1 MEEFKLLSKCEL
13 KKMSQEE
20 RIEYQKKAKEYL
32 GNLSNQLK
40 NIEKKALIHPLLL
53 SMLSLYPKRIIKLN
67 NIQYPNDGGPV
78 IFSANHSNSN
88 DFPMIAKLVKK
99 HFFIL
104 ADYTMQNDFFV
115 DLLNKLNGCIYVD
128 RESKQSGINATN
140 QAIEGIKN
148 GHNMVI
154 FPESTWNLLPNQP
167 ILPRKWGDL
176 KIASETK
183 RPILP
188 IVLEYNG
195 FNCFAKFGNLMYADE
210 HSDLQQLDNHLYEEM
225 TQLKKD
231 IRQSDVFNKNYK
243 HIDYDEWL
251 RKTIMSY
258 KNFDVEYE
266 MSFIRKIDD
275 SFDEALEHIINVG
288 EEIHPKE
295 EIEKRLQFSK
305 VNYRLK

>member
-1 MEEFKLLSKCEL
+1 MEKFKLLSKWEL

-20 RIEYQKKAKEYL
+20 RILYQKKAKEYL

-40 NIEKKALIHPLLL
+40 NIEKKEFIHPLLL
-53 SMLSLYPKRIIKLN
+53 SMLCLYPKRIIKLN
-67 NIQYPNDGGPV
+67 DIKYPNDGGPV

-88 DFPMIAKLVKK
+88 DFPIIAKLVKK

-128 RESKQSGINATN
+128 RASKKSCMNATN
-140 QAIEGIKN
+140 QAIEGVKN
-148 GHNMVI
+148 GHNMLI
-154 FPESTWNLLPNQP
+154 FPESTWNLLPNQLM
-167 ILPRKWGDL
+167 LPRKWGDL
-176 KIASETK
+176 KIAVETK

-188 IVLEYNG
+188 IVLEYSG
-195 FNCFAKFGNLMYADE
+195 FNCFIKFGNLMYADTD
-210 HSDLQQLDNHLYEEM
+210 SDLKQLDNILYEEM
-225 TQLKKD
+225 TKLKKD
-231 IRQSDVFNKNYK
+231 IRESDIFKSK
-243 HIDYDEWL
+243 HQEIDYEEWL

-266 MSFIRKIDD
+266 MSFVRKIDD
-275 SFDEALEHIINVG
+275 SFDEALEHIINIG
-288 EEIHPKE
+288 EEIHPSH
-295 EIEKRLQFSK
+295 EIEKRLKFSK